1 VADEMSP
8 GEIRRTLERM
18 DRAQHDSQRAVDD
31 RITKLAT
38 EMVPTSLW
46 SAEHKALMDDVR
58 HLADDWR
65 EATDRI
71 ERTSQERMAT
81 LRTEISGVRG
91 EVAAVR
97 KAQDQHA
104 KAHESDRSWSRSK
117 TLTVI
122 AIVVGA
128 AATLV
133 GAYIAAFAAAGGVR

>member
-1 VADEMSP
+1 
-8 GEIRRTLERM
+8 
-18 DRAQHDSQRAVDD
+18 
-31 RITKLAT
+31 
-38 EMVPTSLW
+38 TSLW

-133 GAYIAAFAAAGGVR
+133 GAYIAAFAAAG